1 MFSEGNAIARISVI
15 FFFSLLVSWQFSVPE
30 CSCHCVWS
38 WSHFGPSHHLFS
50 SLHISHP
57 LLSRSAGFFVMNISP
72 FDKTVSF
79 DFSHLINNKCFNQC
93 RTVVLCDHAYLFLAI
108 SLLRQVL
115 AFSAKVADMCP
126 TNNSRRAIVNFFL
139 ANLDLLAIKFWLN
152 KFGWFTT
159 AYAAVKAP
167 VKLESLNKWIS
178 M

>member
-1 MFSEGNAIARISVI
+1 MFMSLRVI
-15 FFFSLLVSWQFSVPE
+15 LEPFRTFPPFIFKFTYITP
-30 CSCHCVWS
+30 
-38 WSHFGPSHHLFS
+38 S
-50 SLHISHP
+50 SLKI
-57 LLSRSAGFFVMNISP
+57 GWIFGMNISP

-139 ANLDLLAIKFWLN
+139 ANLDLLAIKF
-152 KFGWFTT
+152 
-159 AYAAVKAP
+159 
-167 VKLESLNKWIS
+167 
-178 M
+178 